1 MSLSFNDWLQ
11 TTYRPESGGLAGYG
25 NFGQINSNASGL
37 TQGKMQ
43 MAYNRGPG
51 GEITGQF
58 LRDNRVGNNIYQSD
72 DNYAGLPQA
81 NYQFGDTNVL
91 GGVGGQP
98 YMRSRD
104 GAFLGYG
111 DLAGLNSDQRLNN
124 EYSQYIA
131 QDPALEA
138 QRIQNQQAEQDLFEQ
153 QQAARAAQQAA
164 LPSVSNVGASQL
176 TGIPA
181 NFGGFGGAMPGFTA
195 PQGQQQG
202 LLTGAL
208 HRGAQGGTGLLGG
221 GGQ

>member
-153 QQAARAAQQAA
+153 QQAARAAQLVMLVHRNLQESRQTLAG
-164 LPSVSNVGASQL
+164 SVEQCQDSQHHRDNNRDYL
-176 TGIPA
+176 
-181 NFGGFGGAMPGFTA
+181 
-195 PQGQQQG
+195 QGRYIVAHKVEQDY
-202 LLTGAL
+202 
-208 HRGAQGGTGLLGG
+208 
-221 GGQ
+221 